1 MSEGGEYSKT
11 RCKGDGTA
19 ITQTRGLELAWGSGI
34 ICALFLLD
42 THKVLEGNMKADIH
56 PRYEEI
62 TARCSCGNEIKTRS
76 TLAQDITIDV
86 CSRCHPFFTGKQKI
100 VDSGGRVDRFNKRFA
115 GRSLKK

>member
-1 MSEGGEYSKT
+1 MAEGGKYSKT
-11 RCKGDGTA
+11 RCIGDGTA
-19 ITQTRGLELAWGSGI
+19 ITHTRGLELALGSDI
-34 ICALFLLD
+34 IRALFL
-42 THKVLEGNMKADIH
+42 TEARKMLEGNMKADIH

-76 TLAQDITIDV
+76 TLSQDITIDV

-115 GRSLKK
+115 GHSLKK

>member
-1 MSEGGEYSKT
+1 MVGPLGASIVAPCPIFVDPGVGCLK
-11 RCKGDGTA
+11 KGA
-19 ITQTRGLELAWGSGI
+19 ILVSSALFFAPGFPWGSTRI
-34 ICALFLLD
+34 
-42 THKVLEGNMKADIH
+42 VMKAEIH
-56 PRYEEI
+56 PKYEVI